1 MGLPMQERDILLK
14 IKEIAKAKNFKTEL
28 DESVLQKPFRELKID
43 SLDMFSVIVSLEKEF
58 DIMFEDEK
66 LMQLNNLAELIA
78 EVKHLISQKGV

>member
-1 MGLPMQERDILLK
+1 MQERDILLK
-14 IKEIAKAKNFKTEL
+14 IKEIAKAKNFKTDL

>member
-1 MGLPMQERDILLK
+1 MQERDILLK

>member
-1 MGLPMQERDILLK
+1 MQERDILLK
-14 IKEIAKAKNFKTEL
+14 IKEITKAKNFKTDL

>member
-14 IKEIAKAKNFKTEL
+14 IKEIAKAKNFKTDL

>member
-1 MGLPMQERDILLK
+1 
-14 IKEIAKAKNFKTEL
+14 L